1 MRVALIGAGL
11 SGITA
16 ARTLLASGYEVA
28 VFEKSRGPSGRMST
42 RRSEAWQADH
52 GAQYF
57 TAKRPDFQAQVHD
70 WCQQG
75 LAAEWHGR
83 IVNQGTRPPIQ
94 RFVGTPRMSA
104 LPAELSK
111 PLRLHTEFTLTALTP
126 TATPNGCQW
135 QLTSKEH
142 GPHEAPFDAVILS
155 IPSPQLKPFE
165 HHFPATWREVI
176 HGNTYSPCWTV
187 MAGYTEPLTL
197 EFDGRFMDE
206 PSPLS
211 WIARNH
217 SKPGRTGPETWTLHA
232 SPAFSTSHLEED
244 PQEVTDTLL
253 QTFYALGA
261 LKPDWV
267 QTHRWRYALATNP
280 RAPSEQALWSPDLRL
295 GLCGDWLSDGRIEGA
310 WRSGLHCARQLLS
323 HSTH

>member
-1 MRVALIGAGL
+1 
-11 SGITA
+11 
-16 ARTLLASGYEVA
+16 
-28 VFEKSRGPSGRMST
+28 MST

-57 TAKRPDFQAQVHD
+57 TAKRPDFQAQVLD

-83 IVNQGTRPPIQ
+83 IVNQGPRTPI
-94 RFVGTPRMSA
+94 RRYVGTPRMNALVSA
-104 LPAELSK
+104 LAQ
-111 PLRLHTEFTLTALTP
+111 PLTLHTEFTLTELLRVGP
-126 TATPNGCQW
+126 QW
-135 QLTSKEH
+135 QLNSKEYGAH
-142 GPHEAPFDAVILS
+142 APHFDAVILS

-197 EFDGRFMDE
+197 EFDGRFMDD

-211 WIARNH
+211 WVARNH

-232 SPAFSTSHLEED
+232 SPAFSTAHLEDD
-244 PQEVTDTLL
+244 PQEVTDILL
-253 QTFYALGA
+253 QTFYSLGA
-261 LKPDWV
+261 LKPDWI

-280 RAPSEQALWSPDLRL
+280 LAPSDEALWSPDLQL

-310 WRSGLHCARQLLS
+310 WRSGLHCANELAKGS
-323 HSTH
+323 A